1 MNPLQTFYWHKYNQA
16 EYNEKEFHFSD
27 ESKNY
32 FIYKIFYS
40 ALFYMVIF
48 MGILEIIKNKKKF
61 KFHLLIS
68 FLIIYSMFMLGWMGN
83 SRYFM
88 PSVIFL
94 SIFFGNGVN
103 YFVNLKLIKNAINR
117 S

>member
-1 MNPLQTFYWHKYNQA
+1 MQTFYWHKYNQKK
-16 EYNEKEFHFSD
+16 YSKIEFHLSEESD
-27 ESKNY
+27 EY

-40 ALFYMVIF
+40 TLFYIVIF
-48 MGILEIIKNKKKF
+48 MGALEIIKNNNKF

-68 FLIIYSMFMLGWMGN
+68 VLILYLMFMLGWVGN

-94 SIFFGNGVN
+94 SIYFGHGIN
-103 YFVNLKLIKNAINR
+103 YIKKL
-117 S
+117 